1 MNAKQAI
8 QNLELMSVA
17 LEKAANDPKNYNSIF
32 AQYLENMS
40 WEMTKMS
47 NDLKE
52 LKYIHGLTL

>member
-8 QNLELMSVA
+8 QNLELMSEA
-17 LEKAANDPKNYNSIF
+17 LEKAANDPKNYNSPF

-40 WEMTKMS
+40 WEMSKMS

-52 LKYIHGLTL
+52 LEYIHGIAL